1 MKVKKFHKLLFILF
15 YFSSLFL
22 PVVSQTYYEYLPLK
36 AGNVWVYYNWGM
48 LPGPNRSKLTVT
60 GTHFYGGKMYYD
72 LQLQFNASS
81 GCLPNPL
88 TYNVI
93 NVRIDSVTGIISFH
107 NSTNCTAT
115 PQYIQLDSLMTPL
128 NGTFKSNCSIN
139 YSCIDTANY
148 TIFGTSRGTRKY
160 RTPGSGEY
168 YVRRYAKGI
177 GLYEQSHSLPGIID
191 CNSILMGAV
200 LNGTVI
206 GDTSIPVGIIYINQ
220 NVPENFKL
228 YQNYP
233 NPFNPATTIR
243 FNIPVNHLPLSGGD
257 PEGVNL
263 KIYDILGNEIAVLV
277 NGKLAPGTYE
287 YQWDASAFPSGVY
300 FFKLNAG
307 DFSAVN
313 KMILIK

>member
-233 NPFNPATTIR
+233 NPFNPTTLFKYDIVKKG
-243 FNIPVNHLPLSGGD
+243 FVKLA
-257 PEGVNL
+257 V
-263 KIYDILGNEIAVLV
+263 YDILGRELKTIFEGIQSP
-277 NGKLAPGTYE
+277 GKYTAQFNAGSLA
-287 YQWDASAFPSGVY
+287 SGVY
-300 FFKLNAG
+300 FYRLVTN
-307 DFSAVN
+307 DFTETR
-313 KMILIK
+313 KMILTK